1 MFVKGGKRKGKL
13 VEILN
18 CLQGLVI
25 NQKEKEENDMTLYG
39 HVNGEKLKIED
50 SVEQICA
57 FIKI

>member
-1 MFVKGGKRKGKL
+1 M
-13 VEILN
+13 
-18 CLQGLVI
+18 QGLVI